1 MEKIAEFLTKFII
14 AQNNHEN
21 LDFEVYKFGLLMALE
36 VGMNLMI
43 ALFISSALGMF
54 GYGILFLV
62 FFSLL
67 RAFAGGIHLNSF
79 LGCTILSSSVLI
91 AILFLVKYV
100 NVPAVGLFV
109 VSLVASILI
118 FILGPVDDKNRRI
131 SEEEHNIFYR
141 RLTYTLIFLGIIS
154 ALSIILGYNRLTFM
168 ICLTLGLFHI
178 VQIIGK
184 NKNLKYQDS
193 SRRYKGD

>member
-1 MEKIAEFLTKFII
+1 MEKIAEFLTKFMI
-14 AQNNHEN
+14 AQSSREN

-36 VGMNLMI
+36 VGTNIMI
-43 ALFISSALGMF
+43 ALFISIVLGMF

-79 LGCTILSSSVLI
+79 WGCTTLSSTVLS
-91 AILFLVKYV
+91 AILFIVKYID
-100 NVPAVGLFV
+100 VPAT
-109 VSLVASILI
+109 VSFAASLIMSILI

-131 SEEEHNIFYR
+131 SEEEHNIFYQ
-141 RLTYTLIFLGIIS
+141 RLTYTLIFLGIVS
-154 ALSIILGYNRLTFM
+154 TLSIMFGYNRLAFM
-168 ICLTLGLFHI
+168 ICLTLELFHI
-178 VQIIGK
+178 VQIIGR
-184 NKNLKYQDS
+184 NKNLKYQKS